1 MITGI
6 VILLVVGILLSAFFS
21 GSETGFYRV
30 TRVRLVL
37 DARGGSLIARWLL
50 WLTNNPSMFVATT
63 LVGNNLANYLTSIAI
78 VLLAGAYFGENTYVV
93 EIVAPILFSPLVFVY
108 GELMPKHLFFQAPN
122 KLLRLGGVLFVW
134 FTLLFLPLSMILWV
148 LGRGLQWL
156 VGESPERVQ
165 LRLAR
170 KELQQV
176 FDEGH
181 EAGILEPSQRSLA
194 QSLFAIAGDPVS
206 KFLTPINRCPTVR
219 ISSKK
224 AAALRLAGR
233 HRLPAIAVLE
243 EDSQDVAGYVRVI
256 DLYLDD
262 SEDLPLPRR
271 LIEVHET
278 DAHSVALIQMQ
289 SEKELLARVVNMKGQ
304 TVGLLRSSQLTE
316 PLFRDV

>member
-181 EAGILEPSQRSLA
+181 EAGILEPS
-194 QSLFAIAGDPVS
+194 
-206 KFLTPINRCPTVR
+206 
-219 ISSKK
+219 
-224 AAALRLAGR
+224 
-233 HRLPAIAVLE
+233 
-243 EDSQDVAGYVRVI
+243 
-256 DLYLDD
+256 
-262 SEDLPLPRR
+262 
-271 LIEVHET
+271 
-278 DAHSVALIQMQ
+278 
-289 SEKELLARVVNMKGQ
+289 
-304 TVGLLRSSQLTE
+304 
-316 PLFRDV
+316 